1 MFQDQLAEKVR
12 PFIDLIDDM
21 RSIGIDKELPLPTI
35 AVVGDQSSGK
45 SSVLETLSGV
55 SLPRGTGENLY
66 CFLNI
71 QKNIKINISILNIIP
86 NHPNSLKVIVEL
98 RHNLGIDSFLW

>member
-1 MFQDQLAEKVR
+1 MDRDQLAEKVR

-55 SLPRGTGENLY
+55 TLPRGTGEILRKGRTILLFTFQIDLTSETFKKLY
-66 CFLNI
+66 FLN
-71 QKNIKINISILNIIP
+71 KNMLNIFTSP
-86 NHPNSLKVIVEL
+86 NI
-98 RHNLGIDSFLW
+98 